1 VVDSFHDKPS
11 NKFCQNLNE
20 ESNNNIELE
29 LSEQQE
35 KLECVLREV
44 VTIKSQLTG
53 LENRIMDLML

>member
-1 VVDSFHDKPS
+1 MVDSFHDKPS
-11 NKFCQNLNE
+11 NKLCQNLDE
-20 ESNNNIELE
+20 ESNNNIEFE

-44 VTIKSQLTG
+44 VTIKTQLTG